1 MSNNQ
6 QEQNNPDQSEVK
18 QAVDNVDANQIA
30 ENLDTKTDTD
40 TANQTEEAKDLTEN
54 QATPFIDESLRTD
67 K

>member
-1 MSNNQ
+1 MSNHQ
-6 QEQNNPDQSEVK
+6 QEQNNPDKSEVK

-40 TANQTEEAKDLTEN
+40 TANQNEQAKDLTEE